1 MNIDTLTVINERYKK
16 IICELDDI
24 ILSITNEIV
33 KNENIIIKNNKKKNC
48 IFLDP
53 TGYFICFSQLTKP
66 YIKIEM

>member
-1 MNIDTLTVINERYKK
+1 MKKNFKDIVVGDNLAILDTI
-16 IICELDDI
+16 
-24 ILSITNEIV
+24 
-33 KNENIIIKNNKKKNC
+33 IIIKNNKKKNC